1 MKLDEAEEILKQHNY
16 IMLEDKYMDDMD
28 TELEEIQDLAELK
41 KCVPNVEINGQ
52 NFKFDYDD
60 RYTIT
65 GKAWFRDKDSHGF
78 MFKLFDNKLNK
89 KVTSKYN
96 FSRNDEFTFY
106 IFENR
111 DNFVNFGPVDKFIDK
126 TIPYEIEEWEKINKP
141 GFFKRIF
148 KRG

>member
-1 MKLDEAEEILKQHNY
+1 MRIFHPWISKNLNNNLIRLVFQLPDAQ
-16 IMLEDKYMDDMD
+16 
-28 TELEEIQDLAELK
+28 
-41 KCVPNVEINGQ
+41 
-52 NFKFDYDD
+52 
-60 RYTIT
+60 TIAT
-65 GKAWFRDKDSHGF
+65 FSHGF

-96 FSRNDEFTFY
+96 YSRNDEFTFY

-126 TIPYEIEEWEKINKP
+126 TIPYEIEEWEKMNKP
-141 GFFKRIF
+141 GFFKRVF